1 MAILR
6 SFGGGIIY
14 TNLMISTLLELSLPF
29 RVCVCVSV
37 FVRKCPCVAPFTRFY
52 FGFIGL
58 CDSFQILVAI
68 TVEKLLQ
75 RSAYFYCLI

>member
-1 MAILR
+1 
-6 SFGGGIIY
+6 
-14 TNLMISTLLELSLPF
+14 MISTLLELSLPF
-29 RVCVCVSV
+29 RVWVCVRIS
-37 FVRKCPCVAPFTRFY
+37 PCVAPFTRIHFD
-52 FGFIGL
+52 FIGL